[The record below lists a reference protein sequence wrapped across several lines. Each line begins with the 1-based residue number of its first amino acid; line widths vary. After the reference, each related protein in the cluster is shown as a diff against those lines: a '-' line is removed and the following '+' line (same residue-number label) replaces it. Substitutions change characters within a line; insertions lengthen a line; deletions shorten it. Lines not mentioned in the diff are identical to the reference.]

1 MYNLLMIEENP
12 SQIRIMVNYIAKK
25 FENIRICNIEY
36 NIENCFSVLKTTE
49 IDIIIIDLENNQNTE
64 IDLIKYIER
73 NKLYRYKKSII
84 VKVNQFG
91 HKEISKANQY
101 VLSYINKISEI
112 EHVLH
117 VFIAKKRDMKYLDE
131 IKDKIYKEL
140 IELNYNY
147 SYKGTKYLEET
158 ILEIYKMN
166 IKFEGNLE
174 KEIYP
179 IIAKRHQKKMDTIY
193 GNIKFATNHMI
204 MDCKEEKLNQYLGH
218 GYFEKPKV
226 KEIIFKGLSKIL

>member
-101 VLSYINKISEI
+101 V
-112 EHVLH
+112 
-117 VFIAKKRDMKYLDE
+117 
-131 IKDKIYKEL
+131 
-140 IELNYNY
+140 
-147 SYKGTKYLEET
+147 
-158 ILEIYKMN
+158 
-166 IKFEGNLE
+166 
-174 KEIYP
+174 
-179 IIAKRHQKKMDTIY
+179 
-193 GNIKFATNHMI
+193 
-204 MDCKEEKLNQYLGH
+204 
-218 GYFEKPKV
+218 
-226 KEIIFKGLSKIL
+226 

>member
-1 MYNLLMIEENP
+1 MIEENP

-117 VFIAKKRDMKYLDE
+117 VFIAKKRDMKYL
-131 IKDKIYKEL
+131 
-140 IELNYNY
+140 
-147 SYKGTKYLEET
+147 EET

-226 KEIIFKGLSKIL
+226 KEIIFKVLSKIL

>member
-158 ILEIYKMN
+158 ILEIY
-166 IKFEGNLE
+166 
-174 KEIYP
+174 P

-226 KEIIFKGLSKIL
+226 KEIIFKVLSKIL

>member
-25 FENIRICNIEY
+25 FENIRICNIGY

-91 HKEISKANQY
+91 HKEISKANQD
-101 VLSYINKISEI
+101 VLSYINKIS
-112 EHVLH
+112 
-117 VFIAKKRDMKYLDE
+117 DE
-131 IKDKIYKEL
+131 
-140 IELNYNY
+140 
-147 SYKGTKYLEET
+147 
-158 ILEIYKMN
+158 
-166 IKFEGNLE
+166 
-174 KEIYP
+174 
-179 IIAKRHQKKMDTIY
+179 R
-193 GNIKFATNHMI
+193 
-204 MDCKEEKLNQYLGH
+204 
-218 GYFEKPKV
+218 
-226 KEIIFKGLSKIL
+226 

>member
-117 VFIAKKRDMKYLDE
+117 VFIAKKRDMKYL
-131 IKDKIYKEL
+131 
-140 IELNYNY
+140 
-147 SYKGTKYLEET
+147 EET

-226 KEIIFKGLSKIL
+226 KEIIFKVLSKIL

>member
-1 MYNLLMIEENP
+1 M
-12 SQIRIMVNYIAKK
+12 QKK

-117 VFIAKKRDMKYLDE
+117 VFIAKKRDMKYL
-131 IKDKIYKEL
+131 
-140 IELNYNY
+140 
-147 SYKGTKYLEET
+147 EET

-226 KEIIFKGLSKIL
+226 KEIIFKVLSKIL